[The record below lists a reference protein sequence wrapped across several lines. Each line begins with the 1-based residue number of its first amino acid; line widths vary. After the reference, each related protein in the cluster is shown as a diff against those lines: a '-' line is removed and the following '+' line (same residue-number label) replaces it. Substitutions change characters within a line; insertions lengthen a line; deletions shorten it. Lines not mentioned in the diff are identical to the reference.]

1 MDVEIPDKSYF
12 RIGEVSRILGVEP
25 YVVRYWESE
34 FKTIKPVRTS
44 SCQRLYRKKDVEE
57 LATIRHLLYSELFT
71 IAGAKK
77 RLSKLNTENRW
88 VDEEICRNRLT
99 YIKKELLKIREMC
112 SGPQKRDSVLRCV
125 SKKKEA

>member
-34 FKTIKPVRTS
+34 FKTIKPVRTTS
-44 SCQRLYRKKDVEE
+44 DQRLYRKKDVEE
-57 LATIRHLLYSELFT
+57 LVTIRNLLYSEQFT

-77 RLSKLNTENRW
+77 KLSRLKREDISVSEDSYR
-88 VDEEICRNRLT
+88 DRLVR
-99 YIKKELLKIREMC
+99 IKKELLKIREML
-112 SGPQKRDSVLRCV
+112 S
-125 SKKKEA
+125 

>member
-57 LATIRHLLYSELFT
+57 LATIRHLLYSEQFT

-77 RLSKLNTENRW
+77 RLSKLRMGNEC
-88 VDEEICRNRLT
+88 VDEENYRNRLIH
-99 YIKKELLKIREMC
+99 IKKELLKIRAML
-112 SGPQKRDSVLRCV
+112 SS
-125 SKKKEA
+125 A